1 MTRTMRSSFHGR
13 PLEVAQFEPAPPP
26 PLPKPGPPLTVAPT
40 SVWHYWQSDSRRPR
54 YLIDSLVASLRR
66 AHRTRIILEPP
77 SESVNLSQYLQKVLL
92 QPVADILNQMYMRN
106 IRATALSIKG
116 SSAEAPVVTFCAN
129 NALGVPERIENIP
142 VVLYIPDDLFNNPD
156 GPSPRLVI
164 ALEQVYAVK
173 PSSPVIATN
182 FNDIAIFGLSN
193 AANERGYMR
202 LSTDRTRTLLT
213 LRTVTAAYL
222 LRALFLGK
230 YIMLPDD
237 SGSDMDCLLPAGPPV
252 NPAAPLVPDE
262 EIFETYQ
269 HHSDFD
275 LVTLKRDRKRALQ
288 FFRWKQHVRASQR
301 KLIAAPEDFIQAAS
315 NGLDCVAPELAPCYQ
330 LDSSEIPPDTLA
342 HLSAVRR
349 PCPLSAAGL
358 RKRFMRSSRFTL
370 QILDVVA
377 KGSSRG
383 ICTVYQCRLIS
394 IDGVQV
400 SESPVLCLK
409 LFDDRFQD
417 LSPPE
422 GEELEEQPS
431 RWLSRL
437 VLAEWH
443 ARQEHSAYKKLE
455 KAHGSVFPWY
465 YGAHHF
471 TLPNGFQVYGILL
484 EYVPAPSLDSD
495 KIRNLPP
502 SSRVQLVQSCR
513 HAARVLDL
521 ADIAQHDWHSGQVLV
536 HTKGD
541 LTHGVLIDL
550 ASTTQTVDLQFPNW
564 CQNFSG
570 MLRALLYG
578 IGKEGEDR
586 RLVVENYGPPDPWVD
601 SPTIIPMPPG
611 ESKMLRAPD
620 PFPFIDPDPEE
631 EEPIPP
637 SLNIRFL

>member
-1 MTRTMRSSFHGR
+1 MLSPSYYLPQSIWLRCMHMAKTMESVLRGR
-13 PLEVAQFEPAPPP
+13 PLEVIQFEPPPPP
-26 PLPKPGPPLTVAPT
+26 PLPKPGPPLTASPA
-40 SVWHYWQSDSRRPR
+40 SIWHYKPFDSRRPK
-54 YLIDSLVASLRR
+54 YLIDSLVSSLRR
-66 AHRTRIILEPP
+66 AHRTRIMLEPP
-77 SESVNLSQYLQKVLL
+77 PGRETANVS
-92 QPVADILNQMYMRN
+92 DIKRRRQTG
-106 IRATALSIKG
+106 IVI
-116 SSAEAPVVTFCAN
+116 TFRAN
-129 NALGVPERIENIP
+129 NALGIPKQIENIP
-142 VVLYIPDDLFNNPD
+142 VVLYIPDDLFNAD

-164 ALEQVYAVK
+164 ALEQVHAVK
-173 PSSPVIATN
+173 SSTTVIATN

-193 AANERGYMR
+193 AVNERGFIR
-202 LSTDRTRTLLT
+202 LSTDRTRMLLT

-222 LRALFLGK
+222 LRALYLEN
-230 YIMLPDD
+230 YIRLPDD
-237 SGSDMDCLLPAGPPV
+237 FGSDMDCLLPAGPPV

-275 LVTLKRDRKRALQ
+275 LVTLKRDRERALQ

-330 LDSSEIPPDTLA
+330 LDFSEIPPDTLA
-342 HLSAVRR
+342 HLSAVQR

-358 RKRFMRSSRFTL
+358 RKRFMRSSRFIL

-417 LSPPE
+417 LPPPE
-422 GEELEEQPS
+422 EEELEEQPS

-465 YGAHHF
+465 YGAH
-471 TLPNGFQVYGILL
+471 Q
-484 EYVPAPSLDSD
+484 
-495 KIRNLPP
+495 
-502 SSRVQLVQSCR
+502 VQSCR

-521 ADIAQHDWHSGQVLV
+521 ADIAQHDWHSSQVLV

-564 CQNFSG
+564 CQNFNG

-586 RLVVENYGPPDPWVD
+586 RLVENYGPPDPWVD

-611 ESKMLRAPD
+611 ESEMLQAPD